1 MFRFLQ
7 NSPHALELFYAGTA
21 KALSPFRK
29 FLNKGGPME
38 RLFVE
43 FEKLT
48 KGAMFDCRMC
58 GQCVLHSTGMTCPM
72 TCPKELRNGPCG
84 GVRPDGHCE
93 VLPDKPC
100 VWTQAWHRSQEMPL
114 YGQEILHLLAPV
126 NRRLKDSSAW
136 INSLHPETLH
146 PPAGWQQ

>member
-1 MFRFLQ
+1 MLRFLQ
-7 NSPHALELFYAGTA
+7 NSPHALEVFYAGTA
-21 KALSPFRK
+21 RALSPFRRILK
-29 FLNKGGPME
+29 KGGRAE
-38 RLFVE
+38 RLLVD
-43 FEKLT
+43 FEKWT

-84 GVRPDGHCE
+84 GVRPNGNCE

-100 VWTQAWHRSQEMPL
+100 VWTQAWHRSQQMPL

-136 INSLHPETLH
+136 INYLHPENLH